1 MEEDVVEY
9 SPAGRVKR
17 KASKKV
23 RYREYEDDDSMS
35 FDLDKIMQE
44 VEEQQ
49 RRYCNRQKNRSKLIN
64 LQLRSYHIETS
75 KSIYFTNLLIG
86 FYLMKTLALTHFSPV
101 LHLHN

>member
-1 MEEDVVEY
+1 MAYFHQKTDFKFSGDRRDCGMKRVNHVFDNLLKVEEEVIEY

-44 VEEQQ
+44 VEEQEK
-49 RRYCNRQKNRSKLIN
+49 RYYNR
-64 LQLRSYHIETS
+64 H
-75 KSIYFTNLLIG
+75 
-86 FYLMKTLALTHFSPV
+86 KTRAQG
-101 LHLHN
+101 